1 MSETELRRSGEKKKK
16 EVVAKRDTKRPINE
30 VKMESKVIKTQLGQA
45 QTSKWFIQKYSN
57 YSKSIKT
64 NQEKV

>member
-1 MSETELRRSGEKKKK
+1 MQLIDSAMSETELRRSGEKKKK

-45 QTSKWFIQKYSN
+45 
-57 YSKSIKT
+57 
-64 NQEKV
+64 